1 MAKIII
7 AGDFCPRERVQE
19 HIEAQNFEIIF
30 GEIKKYTSKADYSI
44 VNLEAPIVKG
54 AANPI
59 SKCGPSLKA
68 IPATTDA
75 ILYAGFN
82 MVTLANNHF
91 YDYGDKGVSDTVNA
105 CKEAGIDTVGGD
117 VNIIEASK
125 TFYKEI
131 KGDVYAFINCCEHE
145 FSIATD
151 TQGGSNPINPIKQFY
166 AIKAAKEKA
175 KWVIVIVHG
184 GHEHYNLPS
193 PRMKETYRFFIDAGA
208 DAVINH
214 HQHCYSGYEVY
225 NSKPIFYGLGNF
237 CFDRIKRRNSKWNT
251 GYIVELELNVNAIS
265 FRTIPYM
272 QADKEPGVIVL
283 KEQCDIDAFE
293 KDIKE
298 LNATISNDT
307 LLKQKHEEFMEKTKK
322 YFLSIAEPYTNRYMR
337 ALYIRGFLP
346 SKMSKQ
352 RQAML
357 LNHIMCEAHQE
368 RFIYA
373 LKNK

>member
-1 MAKIII
+1 MARIII
-7 AGDFCPRERVQE
+7 AGDFCPRERTQTL
-19 HIEAQNFEIIF
+19 IEEQNYNEIF
-30 GEIKKYTSKADYSI
+30 GDIKKYTSEPDYSI
-44 VNLEAPIVKG
+44 VNLEAPIVKDN
-54 AANPI
+54 ANPI

-75 ILYAGFN
+75 IKYAGFN
-82 MVTLANNHF
+82 MATLANNHF
-91 YDYGDKGVSDTVNA
+91 YDYGDKGVSDTVKA
-105 CKEAGIDTVGGD
+105 CVEAGIDTVGGGM
-117 VNIIEASK
+117 NITEASQ
-125 TFYKEI
+125 TFYKNIDGETI
-131 KGDVYAFINCCEHE
+131 AFINCCEHE

-175 KWVIVIVHG
+175 KWVILIVHG

-237 CFDRIKRRNSKWNT
+237 CFDIKGKRNSIWNT
-251 GYIVELELNVNAIS
+251 GYMVELDLNVDVIS
-265 FRTIPYM
+265 FKTIPYR

-283 KEQCDIDAFE
+283 KKQSDIDAFE

-298 LNATISNDT
+298 LNAIITNDM

-322 YFLSIAEPYTNRYMR
+322 YFLSMVEPYSNRYLR

-352 RQAML
+352 RQTML
-357 LNHIMCEAHQE
+357 LNYIMCEAHQE

>member
-1 MAKIII
+1 MARIII
-7 AGDFCPRERVQE
+7 AGDFCPRERIQTL
-19 HIEAQNFEIIF
+19 IEEQNYNEIF
-30 GEIKKYTSKADYSI
+30 GDIKKYTSEADYSV
-44 VNLEAPIVKG
+44 VNLEAPIVNG
-54 AANPI
+54 NANPI

-75 ILYAGFN
+75 IKYAGFN
-82 MVTLANNHF
+82 MATLANNHF
-91 YDYGDKGVSDTVNA
+91 YDYGDSGVSDTINA
-105 CKEAGIDTVGGD
+105 CKEAGIDTVGGGVD
-117 VNIIEASK
+117 ITEASK
-125 TFYKEI
+125 TFYKELD
-131 KGDVYAFINCCEHE
+131 GEVYAFINCCEHE

-175 KWVIVIVHG
+175 KWVILIVHG

-193 PRMKETYRFFIDAGA
+193 PRMKETYRFFIDAGV

-237 CFDRIKRRNSKWNT
+237 CFDRMQRRNSKWNT
-251 GYIVELELNVNAIS
+251 GYMVELELKGKEIS
-265 FRTIPYM
+265 FRTIPYR
-272 QADKEPGVIVL
+272 QADKEPGVIVM

-293 KDIKE
+293 NDIKD
-298 LNATISNDT
+298 LNAIISNDM
-307 LLKQKHEEFMEKTKK
+307 LLKQKHENFMEKTKK
-322 YFLSIAEPYTNRYMR
+322 YFLSMVEPYSNRYMR

-357 LNHIMCEAHQE
+357 LDHIMCEAHLE

>member
-1 MAKIII
+1 MARIII

-19 HIEAQNFEIIF
+19 HIEAQKFEKIF
-30 GEIKKYTSKADYSI
+30 GDIKKYTSKADYSI

-75 ILYAGFN
+75 ILHAGFN
-82 MVTLANNHF
+82 MATLANNHF

-105 CKEAGIDTVGGD
+105 CREAGIDTVGGD
-117 VNIIEASK
+117 VNITEASK

-145 FSIATD
+145 FSIATE

-214 HQHCYSGYEVY
+214 HQHCYSGYEEY

-237 CFDRIKRRNSKWNT
+237 CFDRKQRRDSAWNI
-251 GYIVELELNVNAIS
+251 GYMVELELNGNAIS
-265 FRTIPYM
+265 FRIIPYR

-283 KEQCDIDAFE
+283 KKQCDINAFE
-293 KDIKE
+293 KNINA
-298 LNATISNDT
+298 LNAIIFDDV
-307 LLKQKHEEFMEKTKK
+307 LLKQKHEEFLEKTKK
-322 YFLSIAEPYTNRYMR
+322 YFLSMVEPYSNRYLR
-337 ALYIRGFLP
+337 ALYIRGILP

-352 RQAML
+352 RQIML

>member
-1 MAKIII
+1 MARIII
-7 AGDFCPRERVQE
+7 AGDFCPRERIQTL
-19 HIEAQNFEIIF
+19 IEEQNYNEIF
-30 GEIKKYTSKADYSI
+30 DDIKKYTSEADYSV
-44 VNLEAPIVKG
+44 VNLEAPIVKDN
-54 AANPI
+54 ANPI

-75 ILYAGFN
+75 IKYAGFN
-82 MVTLANNHF
+82 MATLANNHF
-91 YDYGDKGVSDTVNA
+91 YDYGDRGVSDTVNA
-105 CKEAGIDTVGGD
+105 CKEARIDTVGGGAD
-117 VNIIEASK
+117 ITEASQ
-125 TFYKEI
+125 TFYKELY
-131 KGDVYAFINCCEHE
+131 GEVYAFINCCEHE

-166 AIKAAKEKA
+166 AIKTAKEKA
-175 KWVIVIVHG
+175 KWVILIVHG
-184 GHEHYNLPS
+184 GHEYYNLPS

-237 CFDRIKRRNSKWNT
+237 CFDIKGKRNSIWNT
-251 GYIVELELNVNAIS
+251 GYMVELDLNLDVIS
-265 FRTIPYM
+265 FKTIPYR

-283 KEQCDIDAFE
+283 KKQSDIDAFE

-298 LNATISNDT
+298 LNAIISNDM

-322 YFLSIAEPYTNRYMR
+322 YFLSMVEPYSNRYMR

>member
-19 HIEAQNFEIIF
+19 HIEAQNFENIF
-30 GEIKKYTSKADYSI
+30 GDIKIYTSRADYSI
-44 VNLEAPIVKG
+44 VNLEAPIVNG
-54 AANPI
+54 TANPI
-59 SKCGPSLKA
+59 GKCGPSLKA

-75 ILYAGFN
+75 IKYAGFN
-82 MVTLANNHF
+82 MATLANNHF
-91 YDYGDKGVSDTVNA
+91 YDYGDKGVSDTVNE
-105 CKEAGIDTVGGD
+105 CKRAGIDTVGGD
-117 VNIIEASK
+117 VNIAEASK

-166 AIKAAKEKA
+166 AIKEAKEKA

-214 HQHCYSGYEVY
+214 HQHCYSGYEIY
-225 NSKPIFYGLGNF
+225 NTKPIFYGLGNF
-237 CFDRIKRRNSKWNT
+237 CFDRIQRRNSKWNT
-251 GYIVELELNVNAIS
+251 GYMVELELNDNTIS
-265 FRTIPYM
+265 YRTIPYK

-283 KEQCDIDAFE
+283 KEQCDIEAFE
-293 KDIKE
+293 KDIKV
-298 LNATISNDT
+298 LNAIISNDV
-307 LLKQKHEEFMEKTKK
+307 LLKEKHEEFMEKTKK
-322 YFLSIAEPYTNRYMR
+322 YFLSVAEPYTNRYMR

-346 SKMSKQ
+346 SKMSKK
-352 RQAML
+352 RRTML
-357 LNHIMCEAHQE
+357 LNHIMCEAHLE

>member
-1 MAKIII
+1 MARIII
-7 AGDFCPRERVQE
+7 AGDFCPRERIQTLFAE
-19 HIEAQNFEIIF
+19 QNYNEIF
-30 GEIKKYTSKADYSI
+30 GDIKKYTSEADYSV

-54 AANPI
+54 NANPI

-75 ILYAGFN
+75 IKYAGFN
-82 MVTLANNHF
+82 MATLANNHF
-91 YDYGDKGVSDTVNA
+91 YDYGYSGVSDTINA
-105 CKEAGIDTVGGD
+105 CKEAGIDTVGGGVD
-117 VNIIEASK
+117 ITEASK
-125 TFYKEI
+125 TFYKELD
-131 KGDVYAFINCCEHE
+131 GDVYAFINCCEHE
-145 FSIATD
+145 FSIATE

-175 KWVIVIVHG
+175 KWVILIVHG

-237 CFDRIKRRNSKWNT
+237 CFDIKGKRNSIWNT
-251 GYIVELELNVNAIS
+251 GYMLELDFNVDVIS
-265 FRTIPYM
+265 FKTIPYR

-283 KEQCDIDAFE
+283 KKQSDIDAFE

-298 LNATISNDT
+298 LNAIISNDM
-307 LLKQKHEEFMEKTKK
+307 LLKQKHEDFMEKTKK
-322 YFLSIAEPYTNRYMR
+322 YFLSMVEPYSNRYMR

-357 LNHIMCEAHQE
+357 LDHIMCEAHLE